1 MKTAAADHAEQESEQ
16 DRLQAQAREEK
27 RIPVIVTLNADKL
40 NSLETG
46 VGYGTDTGA
55 RLRSQYRR
63 SIVNE
68 YGHSFDA
75 NFELSQ
81 IRQSIDGRYSIPY
94 KHPLNDYFNI
104 VGGYERETRDN
115 IGPDVSLL
123 TESAVLGGERVIKT
137 FRQLATHYWG
147 PLPSGPTDSK
157 RKCRYF

>member
-1 MKTAAADHAEQESEQ
+1 MKNKSLNKTVY
-16 DRLQAQAREEK
+16 RLQAREEK

-46 VGYGTDTGA
+46 IGYGTDTGA

-63 SIVNE
+63 SIVNK

-75 NFELSQ
+75 NLELSQ

-104 VGGYERETRDN
+104 VGGYERETRDD

-123 TESAVLGGERVIKT
+123 TESAVLGVNELLNHSETGNILLGYVIVST
-137 FRQLATHYWG
+137 A
-147 PLPSGPTDSK
+147 
-157 RKCRYF
+157 